1 MDTIRICRCCN
12 APIPAETQGST
23 CPECG
28 CNFDAPGFADTGE
41 APLTPPTP
49 AELGPLFP
57 GLEILEVAGQG
68 GMGTIYKARQPQLDR
83 TVALK
88 ILSPELG
95 RDPAFAQRFSREA
108 QALAKLNH
116 SNIVSIF
123 DFGQAGGFFY
133 FLMEYVDGVTLR
145 ALIDQRQIHAEESLR
160 VVIEICHALQYAHEE
175 GIVHLDIKPSN
186 ILFDKKGRVKIADF
200 GLAQLIGK
208 RARETA
214 ASSRTTV
221 VMGTPMYMAP
231 EQIERPTKVNLRA
244 DVYSLGV
251 VLYEMLTGELPRE
264 PFEPPSLKAGVDPR
278 LDKIVR
284 RALEREPRG
293 RYHSANEFR
302 AAVEDATG
310 YFQNL
315 PGDMPRNAGR
325 RKWGWLPRFALVA
338 GSVWLVVV
346 TFLLFKD
353 RLAEEKTV
361 LIPAGALE
369 AFAAGPEGVGIGRR
383 IVTELKL
390 SKDQVQSVNRILR
403 RDERDFREL
412 ELRHTERSQ
421 NAAGHVV
428 VTIEPFPL
436 EMDELM
442 KRMWTELSAVL
453 SAGQLATAK
462 TMHFEK
468 FYPHTGKKPVV
479 VEIWQ
484 DETGEYHYV
493 EGQPAETAGW
503 RDCCPRATAVSF
515 SGTIKSPATK

>member
-208 RARETA
+208 RGQGDGRQQPDHRGDGHSHVHGAGTSGA
-214 ASSRTTV
+214 ANE
-221 VMGTPMYMAP
+221 GGPAGGHL
-231 EQIERPTKVNLRA
+231 RPGGGALRNA
-244 DVYSLGV
+244 HRANCRGN
-251 VLYEMLTGELPRE
+251 R
-264 PFEPPSLKAGVDPR
+264 FAPPSFKAGVDPR
-278 LDKIVR
+278 LDQDRVAGHGQGAAP
-284 RALEREPRG
+284 ALPERQRIPRG
-293 RYHSANEFR
+293 GGGGHR
-302 AAVEDATG
+302 
-310 YFQNL
+310 
-315 PGDMPRNAGR
+315 P
-325 RKWGWLPRFALVA
+325 
-338 GSVWLVVV
+338 
-346 TFLLFKD
+346 
-353 RLAEEKTV
+353 
-361 LIPAGALE
+361 
-369 AFAAGPEGVGIGRR
+369 
-383 IVTELKL
+383 L
-390 SKDQVQSVNRILR
+390 S
-403 RDERDFREL
+403 
-412 ELRHTERSQ
+412 
-421 NAAGHVV
+421 
-428 VTIEPFPL
+428 
-436 EMDELM
+436 
-442 KRMWTELSAVL
+442 
-453 SAGQLATAK
+453 
-462 TMHFEK
+462 
-468 FYPHTGKKPVV
+468 
-479 VEIWQ
+479 
-484 DETGEYHYV
+484 
-493 EGQPAETAGW
+493 QPARRYAPQIGPAEVALAAALRAGG
-503 RDCCPRATAVSF
+503 RNGLAGGGHF
-515 SGTIKSPATK
+515 HPAQGAPGPSRKPS